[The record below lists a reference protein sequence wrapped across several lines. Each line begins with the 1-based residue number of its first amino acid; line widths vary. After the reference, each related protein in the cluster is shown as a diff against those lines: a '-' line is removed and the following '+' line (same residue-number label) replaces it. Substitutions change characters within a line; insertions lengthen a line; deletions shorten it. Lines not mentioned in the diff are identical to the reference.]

1 MGCLAFTSADIH
13 GLTGERQGNNFAP
26 FRMMTNYFRTL
37 IVKNVFDVFPITTKL
52 QICYLLFV
60 AVLHI
65 GCTPEPTI
73 VGESPTGY
81 NLNQPSVLK
90 LPSSLDEISGIVYY
104 PKDKSVLAINDEVG
118 WLYKIYLKEDPDI
131 QKWKYSNGADF
142 EDLVLVDSVFYVLES
157 NGNIIRFKF
166 IRPDSVDRK
175 EFIFPATARSEF
187 EILYHYPQKKQLI
200 MLCKDCEVDDKNSLT
215 AFAFNLD
222 SLAYASAPA
231 YVMDIR
237 KIEDLLDEKKLK
249 FKPSAAAIH
258 PLTNELYIISSI
270 NKVLVVADLKGI
282 PKKVYKIN
290 PKLYKQP
297 EGLTFTSKG
306 DLIISNESADIGA
319 ANILFFK
326 YKSPTK

>member
-1 MGCLAFTSADIH
+1 
-13 GLTGERQGNNFAP
+13 
-26 FRMMTNYFRTL
+26 MMTNHFNASMF
-37 IVKNVFDVFPITTKL
+37 KNVFNFNIFPHTL
-52 QICYLLFV
+52 HCYLMLLLLV
-60 AVLHI
+60 AI
-65 GCTPEPTI
+65 TGCGDERVRI
-73 VGESPTGY
+73 AESPKGY

-90 LPSSLDEISGIVYY
+90 LPPALDEISGIVYY

-118 WLYKIYLKEDPDI
+118 WLYKIFLKEDPDI

-142 EDLVLVDSVFYVLES
+142 EDLVLVDSTFYVLES

-166 IRPDSVDRK
+166 IRPDSANTQ
-175 EFIFPATARSEF
+175 EFVFPAPGKNEF
-187 EILYHYPQKKQLI
+187 EILYHHPQEKKLI
-200 MLCKDCEVDDKNSLT
+200 LLCKDCEIDNKNSLT
-215 AFAFNLD
+215 AFSFDLD
-222 SLAYASAPA
+222 SLAYSSSPA
-231 YVMDIR
+231 FVIDIR
-237 KIEDLLDEKKLK
+237 KIENLLDEKKLR

-258 PLTNELYIISSI
+258 PLTRELYIISSI
-270 NKVLVVADLKGI
+270 NKVLVVADVNGI

>member
-1 MGCLAFTSADIH
+1 
-13 GLTGERQGNNFAP
+13 
-26 FRMMTNYFRTL
+26 MMTNHFNASMF
-37 IVKNVFDVFPITTKL
+37 KNVFNFNIFRRTLHFHLMLFLLVAIT
-52 QICYLLFV
+52 
-60 AVLHI
+60 
-65 GCTPEPTI
+65 GCGGERVRI
-73 VGESPTGY
+73 AESPKGY

-90 LPSSLDEISGIVYY
+90 LPPALDEISGIVYY

-118 WLYKIYLKEDPDI
+118 WLYKIFLKEDPDI

-142 EDLVLVDSVFYVLES
+142 EDLVLIDSTFYVLES

-166 IRPDSVDRK
+166 IRPDSANTQ
-175 EFIFPATARSEF
+175 EFVFPAPGKNEF
-187 EILYHYPQKKQLI
+187 EILYHHPQEKKLI
-200 MLCKDCEVDDKNSLT
+200 LLCKDCEIDNKNSLT
-215 AFAFNLD
+215 AFSFDLD
-222 SLAYASAPA
+222 SLAYSSSPA
-231 YVMDIR
+231 FVIDIR
-237 KIEDLLDEKKLK
+237 KIEDLMDEKKLK

-258 PLTNELYIISSI
+258 PLTRELYIISSI
-270 NKVLVVADLKGI
+270 NKVLVVADVNGI

>member
-1 MGCLAFTSADIH
+1 M
-13 GLTGERQGNNFAP
+13 NN
-26 FRMMTNYFRTL
+26 YSKTL
-37 IVKNVFDVFPITTKL
+37 VCKNVFNVFPFTTKL
-52 QICYLLFV
+52 QIHHLLFV
-60 AVLHI
+60 VLFHI
-65 GCTPEPTI
+65 GCSPEPATI
-73 VGESPTGY
+73 HESPPGY

-90 LPSSLDEISGIVYY
+90 LPSALDEISGIVYY

-157 NGNIIRFKF
+157 NGNIIKFKF
-166 IRPDSVDRK
+166 IRPDSVARQ
-175 EFIFPATARSEF
+175 EFIFPSTGSGEF
-187 EILYHYPQKKQLI
+187 EILYHYPQKNKLI
-200 MLCKDCEVDDKNSLT
+200 MLCKDCEIDDKNSLT
-215 AFAFNLD
+215 AFSFDLD
-222 SLAYASAPA
+222 SMKYAPSPEF
-231 YVMDIR
+231 VIDIR
-237 KIEDLLDEKKLK
+237 KIEDLLDEKKLR

-270 NKVLVVADLKGI
+270 NKVIVISDLNGV
-282 PKKVYKIN
+282 PKKVFKIS

-326 YKSPTK
+326 YKSPAK

>member
-1 MGCLAFTSADIH
+1 
-13 GLTGERQGNNFAP
+13 
-26 FRMMTNYFRTL
+26 MMANYFETL
-37 IVKNVFDVFPITTKL
+37 MFKNVFNVNISSGTMH
-52 QICYLLFV
+52 LLYMLL
-60 AVLHI
+60 VLFA
-65 GCTPEPTI
+65 I
-73 VGESPTGY
+73 VGCSREPDKIEESPKGY

-90 LPSSLDEISGIVYY
+90 LPPALDEISGIVYY

-118 WLYKIYLKEDPDI
+118 WLFKIYLKEDPDI

-166 IRPDSVDRK
+166 IRPDSAATQ
-175 EFIFPATARSEF
+175 EFVFPAPGKNEF
-187 EILYHYPQKKQLI
+187 EILYHHPQEKKLI
-200 MLCKDCEVDDKNSLT
+200 LLCKDCEIDNKNSLT
-215 AFAFNLD
+215 AFSFDLD
-222 SLAYASAPA
+222 SLAYSSAPA
-231 YVMDIR
+231 FVIDIR
-237 KIEDLLDEKKLK
+237 KIEDLLDEKRLR

-258 PLTNELYIISSI
+258 PITRELYIISSI
-270 NKVLVVADLKGI
+270 NKVLVIADVNGV

-306 DLIISNESADIGA
+306 DLIVSNESADIGA

>member
-1 MGCLAFTSADIH
+1 
-13 GLTGERQGNNFAP
+13 
-26 FRMMTNYFRTL
+26 MMTNYFKRL
-37 IVKNVFDVFPITTKL
+37 IVKTVFNAFPIPTKL
-52 QICYLLFV
+52 QIFFLLFV
-60 AVLHI
+60 IVFYI
-65 GCTPEPTI
+65 GCTSEPER
-73 VGESPTGY
+73 VGESPQGY

-90 LPSSLDEISGIVYY
+90 LPPALDEISGIVYY

-157 NGNIIRFKF
+157 NGNLIRFKF
-166 IRPDSVDRK
+166 ITPDSVDRR
-175 EFIFPATARSEF
+175 EFIFPAQDKNEF
-187 EILYHYPQKKQLI
+187 EILYHHPQKKQLI
-200 MLCKDCEVDDKNSLT
+200 LLCKDCAVDDKNSLT
-215 AFAFNLD
+215 AFAFNID
-222 SLAYASAPA
+222 SLAYSQAPA

-258 PLTNELYIISSI
+258 PLKNELYIISSI
-270 NKVLVVADLKGI
+270 NKVLVVADLNGI

-326 YKSPTK
+326 YKSATK

>member
-1 MGCLAFTSADIH
+1 MF
-13 GLTGERQGNNFAP
+13 
-26 FRMMTNYFRTL
+26 Y
-37 IVKNVFDVFPITTKL
+37 NVFNATIL
-52 QICYLLFV
+52 NRMLLFYCLLPLFIP
-60 AVLHI
+60 ALS
-65 GCTPEPTI
+65 CSDN
-73 VGESPTGY
+73 VGRMEESPHGY
-81 NLNQPSVLK
+81 NLNSPSVLK
-90 LPSSLDEISGIVYY
+90 LPPALDEISGIVYY

-142 EDLVLVDSVFYVLES
+142 EDLVLVDSTFYVLES

-166 IRPDSVDRK
+166 ITPDSADVQ
-175 EFIFPATARSEF
+175 EFIFPVPGKNEF
-187 EILYHYPQKKQLI
+187 EILYRDVSDSRLI
-200 MLCKDCEVDDKNSLT
+200 LLCKDCEIDNKNSLT

-222 SLAYASAPA
+222 SMAYSSAPPF
-231 YVMDIR
+231 VVDIK

-258 PLTNELYIISSI
+258 PITKELYIISSI
-270 NKVLVVADLKGI
+270 NKVLVVADLNGN

-297 EGLTFTSKG
+297 EGVTFTSKG
-306 DLIISNESADIGA
+306 DMLISNESADIGA

-326 YKSPTK
+326 YKNPSK

>member
-1 MGCLAFTSADIH
+1 M
-13 GLTGERQGNNFAP
+13 RQGNNFAP
-26 FRMMTNYFRTL
+26 FRMMTNYFKAL
-37 IVKNVFDVFPITTKL
+37 VSKNVFNVFSITLKL
-52 QICYLLFV
+52 QIHYLLFV
-60 AVLHI
+60 VILYV
-65 GCTPEPTI
+65 GCTSQPDSI
-73 VGESPTGY
+73 GESPTGY

-90 LPSSLDEISGIVYY
+90 LPSALDEISGIVYY

-166 IRPDSVDRK
+166 IRPDSVDRQ

-187 EILYHYPQKKQLI
+187 EILYHYPQKHKLI
-200 MLCKDCEVDDKNSLT
+200 LLCKDCELDDKNSLS
-215 AFAFNLD
+215 AFAFDLD
-222 SLAYASAPA
+222 SMVYSPSAA
-231 YVMDIR
+231 FVMDIR
-237 KIEDLLDEKKLK
+237 KIEDLLDEKKFK

-270 NKVLVVADLKGI
+270 NKVLVVSDLNGV